1 MSFDFKLNKNC
12 NACFFYADVYL
23 KDILEANDSSL
34 SGTIT
39 QIASSWSYVVLV
51 VGDVELVF
59 SGFITK
65 KPDTV
70 RKVKVSWKIKQ
81 VAAGENFTIV
91 LLENGDMI
99 KVNIHTMTSEKMNFL
114 TTENRSKKRNIFGEI
129 QTNGF
134 SADEDLVEHI
144 SCGSIFSVA
153 VTRNNYVYNIPTK
166 IFEFPK
172 DERIVSLVSGFE
184 HALALNSNGDIYS
197 WGEGL

>member
-1 MSFDFKLNKNC
+1 M
-12 NACFFYADVYL
+12 
-23 KDILEANDSSL
+23 
-34 SGTIT
+34 
-39 QIASSWSYVVLV
+39 VLV

-59 SGFITK
+59 SGFISK

-70 RKVKVSWKIKQ
+70 RKIKVSWKIKQ
-81 VAAGENFTIV
+81 LAVGENFTMV

-99 KVNIHTMTSEKMNFL
+99 KVNIHTMTTEKMNFL
-114 TTENRSKKRNIFGEI
+114 TTENPRKRNIFGEI

-134 SADEDLVEHI
+134 SVDEDSVEHI

-153 VTRNNYVYNIPTK
+153 VTKNNYVYNIPTK

-172 DERIVSLVSGFE
+172 DDRIISLVSGFE
-184 HALALNSNGDIYS
+184 HALALNSNGDLYS